1 MNNNRLWRGF
11 TARFSTAAIFAAICV
26 AALVAAPD
34 ALAQGAGEAAAA
46 QALARGLAIVGAGL
60 AGLGAAIGIGILAGR
75 LLEAISRQPE
85 LEGKL
90 MGRFFLTV
98 GLTDAVPI
106 IAIALAL
113 VVLFG

>member
-1 MNNNRLWRGF
+1 MKLRN
-11 TARFSTAAIFAAICV
+11 TAILFILSVLYMPAFAQEVAHDTSISKGLAAI
-26 AALVAAPD
+26 
-34 ALAQGAGEAAAA
+34 
-46 QALARGLAIVGAGL
+46 GAGL

-75 LLEAISRQPE
+75 LLEAIARQPE
-85 LEGKL
+85 LESKL

-106 IAIALAL
+106 IAIALSL

>member
-1 MNNNRLWRGF
+1 MKLKNAVTLF
-11 TARFSTAAIFAAICV
+11 LLSVLLPAQAFAQEA
-26 AALVAAPD
+26 
-34 ALAQGAGEAAAA
+34 GGEA
-46 QALARGLAIVGAGL
+46 LSKGLATIGAGL

-85 LEGKL
+85 LEQKL

-106 IAIALAL
+106 IAIALSL

>member
-1 MNNNRLWRGF
+1 MKTFVKILLL
-11 TARFSTAAIFAAICV
+11 AAAFV
-26 AALVAAPD
+26 AFPAH
-34 ALAQGAGEAAAA
+34 AQESAEAAS
-46 QALARGLAIVGAGL
+46 ALARGLATIGAGL

-85 LEGKL
+85 LEAKL

-106 IAIALAL
+106 IAIALSL
-113 VVLFG
+113 LVLFG

>member
-1 MNNNRLWRGF
+1 MKISNIVKIVAVFL
-11 TARFSTAAIFAAICV
+11 TLAAF
-26 AALVAAPD
+26 P
-34 ALAQGAGEAAAA
+34 ALAQEVGEAAVNINK
-46 QALARGLAIVGAGL
+46 GLAAIGAGL
-60 AGLGAAIGIGILAGR
+60 AGLGAAVGIGILAGR

-106 IAIALAL
+106 IAIAIAL
-113 VVLFG
+113 LVIFT

>member
-1 MNNNRLWRGF
+1 MKDRIKLF
-11 TARFSTAAIFAAICV
+11 IVLSLALFAF
-26 AALVAAPD
+26 P
-34 ALAQGAGEAAAA
+34 ALAQEAGGAEAAADA
-46 QALARGLAIVGAGL
+46 AVLSAVATAKGLAAIGAGL

-106 IAIALAL
+106 IAIALAM
-113 VVLFG
+113 VVLFAG

>member
-1 MNNNRLWRGF
+1 MKLLMK
-11 TARFSTAAIFAAICV
+11 TMIVAMALFAYPAMAQESAEAGV
-26 AALVAAPD
+26 ALSK
-34 ALAQGAGEAAAA
+34 
-46 QALARGLAIVGAGL
+46 GLATIGAGL

-85 LEGKL
+85 LEQKL

-106 IAIALAL
+106 IAIALSL
-113 VVLFG
+113 LVLFG

>member
-1 MNNNRLWRGF
+1 MKLKNAVVLF
-11 TARFSTAAIFAAICV
+11 L
-26 AALVAAPD
+26 AALPATAFAQEAGD
-34 ALAQGAGEAAAA
+34 AIGK
-46 QALARGLAIVGAGL
+46 GLATVGAGL

-106 IAIALAL
+106 IAIALSL

>member
-1 MNNNRLWRGF
+1 MTSRIMKIMVPLLAVF
-11 TARFSTAAIFAAICV
+11 MAQS
-26 AALVAAPD
+26 
-34 ALAQGAGEAAAA
+34 ALAQESGA
-46 QALARGLAIVGAGL
+46 ALSKGLATIGAGL

-85 LEGKL
+85 LESKL

-106 IAIALAL
+106 IAIALSL

>member
-1 MNNNRLWRGF
+1 MSGKSMLKRAGRILAAA
-11 TARFSTAAIFAAICV
+11 TAGLIPAAT
-26 AALVAAPD
+26 
-34 ALAQGAGEAAAA
+34 ALAQQGEEAAE
-46 QALARGLAIVGAGL
+46 ALSRGLATIGAGL

-75 LLEAISRQPE
+75 LLEGISRQPE

>member
-1 MNNNRLWRGF
+1 MSGKNIWKRL
-11 TARFSTAAIFAAICV
+11 ARAGAAFI
-26 AALVAAPD
+26 ALILPVGT
-34 ALAQGAGEAAAA
+34 ALAQETEAAE
-46 QALARGLAIVGAGL
+46 ALSKGLATIGAGL

-75 LLEAISRQPE
+75 LLEGISRQPE

-106 IAIALAL
+106 IAIALSL

>member
-1 MNNNRLWRGF
+1 MKLKNAVVLFLASAPMQAFAQEAGD
-11 TARFSTAAIFAAICV
+11 AI
-26 AALVAAPD
+26 
-34 ALAQGAGEAAAA
+34 GK
-46 QALARGLAIVGAGL
+46 GLATIGAGL
-60 AGLGAAIGIGILAGR
+60 AGLGAAVGIGILAGR
-75 LLEAISRQPE
+75 LLEAIARQPE

-106 IAIALAL
+106 IAIALSL

>member
-1 MNNNRLWRGF
+1 MSKGL
-11 TARFSTAAIFAAICV
+11 AAI
-26 AALVAAPD
+26 
-34 ALAQGAGEAAAA
+34 GG
-46 QALARGLAIVGAGL
+46 GLAAM
-60 AGLGAAIGIGILAGR
+60 GAAIGIGILAGR

-106 IAIALAL
+106 IAIVLAMI
-113 VVLFG
+113 VLFA

>member
-1 MNNNRLWRGF
+1 MKERIKLLTIIILSL
-11 TARFSTAAIFAAICV
+11 TAFPAFAAEGSE
-26 AALVAAPD
+26 L
-34 ALAQGAGEAAAA
+34 LGK
-46 QALARGLAIVGAGL
+46 GLATIGAGL
-60 AGLGAAIGIGILAGR
+60 AGLGAAVGIGILAGR

-106 IAIALAL
+106 IAIALSL

>member
-1 MNNNRLWRGF
+1 MKLKNTVVLF
-11 TARFSTAAIFAAICV
+11 L
-26 AALVAAPD
+26 AALP
-34 ALAQGAGEAAAA
+34 A
-46 QALARGLAIVGAGL
+46 QAFAQESGDAIGKGLATVGAGL

-106 IAIALAL
+106 IAIALSL

>member
-1 MNNNRLWRGF
+1 MSRQKILNRIGRIG
-11 TARFSTAAIFAAICV
+11 AAL
-26 AALVAAPD
+26 AALVLPAAA
-34 ALAQGAGEAAAA
+34 ALAQEAESIEAAE
-46 QALARGLAIVGAGL
+46 ALSKGLATIGAGL

-75 LLEAISRQPE
+75 LLEGISRQPE

-106 IAIALAL
+106 IAIALSL

>member
-1 MNNNRLWRGF
+1 MKLKNTLILLLLALPAQAFAQEGGE
-11 TARFSTAAIFAAICV
+11 AIAKGLAAI
-26 AALVAAPD
+26 
-34 ALAQGAGEAAAA
+34 
-46 QALARGLAIVGAGL
+46 GAGL

-75 LLEAISRQPE
+75 LLEAIARQPE

-106 IAIALAL
+106 IAIALSL

>member
-1 MNNNRLWRGF
+1 MSGQNFLKRIGRI
-11 TARFSTAAIFAAICV
+11 AAAIAAFALPAGT
-26 AALVAAPD
+26 
-34 ALAQGAGEAAAA
+34 ALAQQAEAAE
-46 QALARGLAIVGAGL
+46 ALSKGLATIGAGL

-75 LLEAISRQPE
+75 LLEGISRQPE

-106 IAIALAL
+106 IAIALSL

>member
-1 MNNNRLWRGF
+1 MRAMFKFLLL
-11 TARFSTAAIFAAICV
+11 AVALTAAPAAFAA
-26 AALVAAPD
+26 D
-34 ALAQGAGEAAAA
+34 GGESINK
-46 QALARGLAIVGAGL
+46 GLAAIGAGL
-60 AGLGAAIGIGILAGR
+60 AGLGAAVGIGILAGR

-106 IAIALAL
+106 IAIALSL

>member
-1 MNNNRLWRGF
+1 MNLF
-11 TARFSTAAIFAAICV
+11 YKLFFIAAAFV
-26 AALVAAPD
+26 APVAY
-34 ALAQGAGEAAAA
+34 AQERAGEAAAE
-46 QALARGLAIVGAGL
+46 ALGRGLATIGAGL

-106 IAIALAL
+106 IAIALSL

>member
-1 MNNNRLWRGF
+1 MTSRILKIMTLVM
-11 TARFSTAAIFAAICV
+11 TAFWTHAAFAQESGV
-26 AALVAAPD
+26 ALSK
-34 ALAQGAGEAAAA
+34 
-46 QALARGLAIVGAGL
+46 GLATIGAGL

-75 LLEAISRQPE
+75 LLEAIARQPE
-85 LEGKL
+85 LESKL

-106 IAIALAL
+106 IAIALSL

>member
-1 MNNNRLWRGF
+1 MKERLKLL
-11 TARFSTAAIFAAICV
+11 AILALSLFAF
-26 AALVAAPD
+26 P
-34 ALAQGAGEAAAA
+34 ALAAEGGEALGKGMAT
-46 QALARGLAIVGAGL
+46 IGAGL

-106 IAIALAL
+106 IAIALSL

>member
-1 MNNNRLWRGF
+1 MRTYMKAMILALALF
-11 TARFSTAAIFAAICV
+11 TFPAFAAE
-26 AALVAAPD
+26 
-34 ALAQGAGEAAAA
+34 GGEA
-46 QALARGLAIVGAGL
+46 LSKGLATIGAGL

-75 LLEAISRQPE
+75 LLEGISRQPE

-106 IAIALAL
+106 IAIALSL

>member
-1 MNNNRLWRGF
+1 M
-11 TARFSTAAIFAAICV
+11 
-26 AALVAAPD
+26 
-34 ALAQGAGEAAAA
+34 AQEGGEAINK
-46 QALARGLAIVGAGL
+46 GLAVIGAGL
-60 AGLGAAIGIGILAGR
+60 AGLGAAVGIGILAGR

-106 IAIALAL
+106 IAIAIAL
-113 VVLFG
+113 LVIFT

>member
-1 MNNNRLWRGF
+1 MSALNIWKRL
-11 TARFSTAAIFAAICV
+11 ARAG
-26 AALVAAPD
+26 AALVALILPAG
-34 ALAQGAGEAAAA
+34 AAFAQEAEAAAA
-46 QALARGLAIVGAGL
+46 LSKGLATIGAGL

-75 LLEAISRQPE
+75 LLEGISRQPE

-106 IAIALAL
+106 IAIALSL

>member
-1 MNNNRLWRGF
+1 MSGHNIFKRI
-11 TARFSTAAIFAAICV
+11 ARAG
-26 AALVAAPD
+26 AALSALLLPVGT
-34 ALAQGAGEAAAA
+34 ALAQEAEAAAA
-46 QALARGLAIVGAGL
+46 LSKGLATIGAGL

-75 LLEAISRQPE
+75 LLEGISRQPE

-106 IAIALAL
+106 IAIALSL

>member
-1 MNNNRLWRGF
+1 MKITNIVKI
-11 TARFSTAAIFAAICV
+11 TAIFLTLAAFPAMAQEGGEVINKGLAAI
-26 AALVAAPD
+26 
-34 ALAQGAGEAAAA
+34 
-46 QALARGLAIVGAGL
+46 GAGL
-60 AGLGAAIGIGILAGR
+60 AGLGAAVGIGILAGR

-106 IAIALAL
+106 IAIAIAL
-113 VVLFG
+113 LVIFT

>member
-1 MNNNRLWRGF
+1 MKLKNTLIF
-11 TARFSTAAIFAAICV
+11 FLAILPMQAFAQESSD
-26 AALVAAPD
+26 LV
-34 ALAQGAGEAAAA
+34 GK
-46 QALARGLAIVGAGL
+46 GLATIGAGL
-60 AGLGAAIGIGILAGR
+60 AGLGAAVGIGILAGR

-106 IAIALAL
+106 IAIALSL

>member
-1 MNNNRLWRGF
+1 MSGQNFLKRIGRI
-11 TARFSTAAIFAAICV
+11 AAAAAAFALPAGT
-26 AALVAAPD
+26 
-34 ALAQGAGEAAAA
+34 ALAQQAEAAE
-46 QALARGLAIVGAGL
+46 ALSKGLATIGAGL

-75 LLEAISRQPE
+75 LLEGISRQPE

-106 IAIALAL
+106 IAIALSL

>member
-1 MNNNRLWRGF
+1 MKLKNIL
-11 TARFSTAAIFAAICV
+11 FAAAV
-26 AALVAAPD
+26 FLP
-34 ALAQGAGEAAAA
+34 A
-46 QALARGLAIVGAGL
+46 QALAQEAEGAAISKGLAAIGAGL

-75 LLEAISRQPE
+75 LLEAIARQPE

-106 IAIALAL
+106 IAIALSL